1 MVRFIAGI
9 IACLLVQAIG
19 LPTLTKGLKSVDRTV
34 RAAYQASAEQLRAEK
49 DGAR

>member
-19 LPTLTKGLKSVDRTV
+19 LPTLTAGLKSVDRTL
-34 RAAYQASAEQLRAEK
+34 RAAYQASAAQLRAEK
-49 DGAR
+49 EGLK